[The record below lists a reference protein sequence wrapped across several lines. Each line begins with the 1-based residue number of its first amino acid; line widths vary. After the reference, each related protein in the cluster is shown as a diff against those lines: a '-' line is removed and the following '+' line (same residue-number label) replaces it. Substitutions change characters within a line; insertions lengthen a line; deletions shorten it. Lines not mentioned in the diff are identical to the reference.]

1 MYLILPIRILFFQTL
16 INYFI
21 SNSSIRIGYNFG
33 IKYLFN
39 QIIYQ
44 EKDDIKLR
52 NSLLNYAYSFYI
64 FIDINKDNISNY
76 TVNNSTQIKFQYIK
90 SNA

>member
-1 MYLILPIRILFFQTL
+1 MDKNGIINTL
-16 INYFI
+16 VDIGI
-21 SNSSIRIGYNFG
+21 DSI
-33 IKYLFN
+33 FN